1 MLHRSP
7 GARVRR
13 TLQNASG
20 SDRKVGDPLRRPEV
34 MMYES
39 SFAMLKSARSMLIVA
54 LLALPSLGQA
64 QELSE
69 PIGYIMKVKGEAT
82 VTSRGQTIDAA
93 VGQAVILGAVL
104 RTGAQ
109 GSMGVTL
116 SDNTVMSF
124 GPNSEF
130 ILDEY
135 EFEPIREELRLRAR
149 ISRGTLNFI
158 SGVIAKLKPEAVELK
173 TPTGT
178 IGVRGTHFLVKVG
191 Q

>member
-1 MLHRSP
+1 MIMATRSVP
-7 GARVRR
+7 VVKIARTV
-13 TLQNASG
+13 LVLGFMAASG
-20 SDRKVGDPLRRPEV
+20 L
-34 MMYES
+34 
-39 SFAMLKSARSMLIVA
+39 AVA
-54 LLALPSLGQA
+54 DDI
-64 QELSE
+64 SE
-69 PIGYIMKVKGEAT
+69 PVGYIMKVQGEAT
-82 VTSRGQTIDAA
+82 MTSRGQTIEAR
-93 VGQAVILGAVL
+93 VGQAVIIGATL

-130 ILDEY
+130 TLDEY
-135 EFEPIREELRLRAR
+135 QFEPAHEELKLSAQ

-178 IGVRGTHFLVKVG
+178 IGVRGTHFLVKVSE
-191 Q
+191 

>member
-1 MLHRSP
+1 
-7 GARVRR
+7 
-13 TLQNASG
+13 
-20 SDRKVGDPLRRPEV
+20 
-34 MMYES
+34 MMIWNS
-39 SFAMLKSARSMLIVA
+39 CFAMLKTARPLLIVG
-54 LLALPSLGQA
+54 LLVLPSMGHAQA
-64 QELSE
+64 LAE
-69 PIGYIMKVKGEAT
+69 PIGYIMKVDGEAT

-130 ILDEY
+130 TLDEY
-135 EFEPIREELRLRAR
+135 EFEPAQEQLRLSAR

>member
-1 MLHRSP
+1 MMMCESGFAVLQ
-7 GARVRR
+7 GVRPLLIAGLL
-13 TLQNASG
+13 TLAP
-20 SDRKVGDPLRRPEV
+20 V
-34 MMYES
+34 
-39 SFAMLKSARSMLIVA
+39 
-54 LLALPSLGQA
+54 GQA
-64 QELSE
+64 QELIE
-69 PIGYIMKVKGEAT
+69 PIGYIMKVQGEAT

-93 VGQAVILGAVL
+93 LGQAVILGAVL

-116 SDNTVMSF
+116 SDNTVLSF

-130 ILDEY
+130 AVDEY
-135 EFEPIREELRLRAR
+135 AFEPAREELRLSAR
-149 ISRGTLNFI
+149 ITRGTLNFI
-158 SGVIAKLKPEAVELK
+158 SGVIAKLRPEAVELK

>member
-1 MLHRSP
+1 MMYGNLLAALK
-7 GARVRR
+7 GAR
-13 TLQNASG
+13 
-20 SDRKVGDPLRRPEV
+20 PL
-34 MMYES
+34 
-39 SFAMLKSARSMLIVA
+39 LIA
-54 LLALPSLGQA
+54 GLLALPLVSQA
-64 QELSE
+64 QALLD
-69 PIGYIMKVKGEAT
+69 PIGYIMKVQGEAT
-82 VTSRGQTIDAA
+82 VTSRGQTIDARA
-93 VGQAVILGAVL
+93 GQAVVLGAVL

-130 ILDEY
+130 TLDEY
-135 EFEPIREELRLRAR
+135 QFEPAREELRLSAR

-191 Q
+191 E

>member
-1 MLHRSP
+1 MMYGNAL
-7 GARVRR
+7 AALKRVR
-13 TLQNASG
+13 
-20 SDRKVGDPLRRPEV
+20 PL
-34 MMYES
+34 
-39 SFAMLKSARSMLIVA
+39 LIAGV
-54 LLALPSLGQA
+54 LALPVMSQA
-64 QELSE
+64 QALAE
-69 PIGYIMKVKGEAT
+69 PVGYIMKVQGAAT
-82 VTSRGQTIDAA
+82 VTSRGQTIDARA
-93 VGQAVILGAVL
+93 GQAVVLGAIL

-130 ILDEY
+130 TLDEY
-135 EFEPIREELRLRAR
+135 QFEPAREELRLSAR

-191 Q
+191 E

>member
-1 MLHRSP
+1 
-7 GARVRR
+7 
-13 TLQNASG
+13 
-20 SDRKVGDPLRRPEV
+20 
-34 MMYES
+34 MMYGNVL
-39 SFAMLKSARSMLIVA
+39 AALKSVQPLLIVG
-54 LLALPSLGQA
+54 LLVLPLVSQA
-64 QELSE
+64 QALAE
-69 PIGYIMKVKGEAT
+69 PVGYIMKVQGEAT
-82 VTSRGQTIDAA
+82 VTSRGQTIDARA
-93 VGQAVILGAVL
+93 GQAVVLGAVL

-109 GSMGVTL
+109 GSMGITL

-130 ILDEY
+130 TLDEY
-135 EFEPIREELRLRAR
+135 QFEPAREELRLSAR

>member
-1 MLHRSP
+1 
-7 GARVRR
+7 
-13 TLQNASG
+13 
-20 SDRKVGDPLRRPEV
+20 
-34 MMYES
+34 MMIWNS
-39 SFAMLKSARSMLIVA
+39 CFAMLKTARPLLIVG
-54 LLALPSLGQA
+54 LLVLPSVGQA
-64 QELSE
+64 QALAE
-69 PIGYIMKVKGEAT
+69 PIGYIMKVEGEAT

-130 ILDEY
+130 TLDEY
-135 EFEPIREELRLRAR
+135 EFEPAHEQLRLSAR

>member
-1 MLHRSP
+1 M
-7 GARVRR
+7 
-13 TLQNASG
+13 TMCESG
-20 SDRKVGDPLRRPEV
+20 LT
-34 MMYES
+34 
-39 SFAMLKSARSMLIVA
+39 ALKSVGPLLIAGLLMLAPV
-54 LLALPSLGQA
+54 GYA
-64 QELSE
+64 QEMIE
-69 PIGYIMKVKGEAT
+69 PIGYIMKVQGEAT

-93 VGQAVILGAVL
+93 VGQAVIVGAVL

-116 SDNTVMSF
+116 SDNTVLSF

-130 ILDEY
+130 IVDEY
-135 EFEPIREELRLRAR
+135 AFEPAREELRLSAR
-149 ISRGTLNFI
+149 ITRGTLNFI
-158 SGVIAKLKPEAVELK
+158 SGVIAKLRPEAVELK

>member
-1 MLHRSP
+1 
-7 GARVRR
+7 
-13 TLQNASG
+13 
-20 SDRKVGDPLRRPEV
+20 
-34 MMYES
+34 MMYGNVL
-39 SFAMLKSARSMLIVA
+39 AALKSARPLLIVG
-54 LLALPSLGQA
+54 LLALPVVSQA
-64 QELSE
+64 QALAE
-69 PIGYIMKVKGEAT
+69 PVGYIMKVHGEAT
-82 VTSRGQTIDAA
+82 VTSRGQTIDARA
-93 VGQAVILGAVL
+93 GQAVVLGAVL

-130 ILDEY
+130 TLDEY
-135 EFEPIREELRLRAR
+135 QFEPAREELRLSAR

-158 SGVIAKLKPEAVELK
+158 SGVIAKLKPEAVELN

-191 Q
+191 E

>member
-1 MLHRSP
+1 
-7 GARVRR
+7 
-13 TLQNASG
+13 
-20 SDRKVGDPLRRPEV
+20 

-135 EFEPIREELRLRAR
+135 EFEPIREELRLSAR

>member
-1 MLHRSP
+1 MAEARGAVHRFAGHWP
-7 GARVRR
+7 ATEVTLIMVTGIALVGKIARTVLVLGFL
-13 TLQNASG
+13 TASG
-20 SDRKVGDPLRRPEV
+20 
-34 MMYES
+34 
-39 SFAMLKSARSMLIVA
+39 
-54 LLALPSLGQA
+54 LAA
-64 QELSE
+64 ADEISE
-69 PIGYIMKVKGEAT
+69 PIGYIMKVQGEAT
-82 VTSRGQTIDAA
+82 MTSRGQTIDAR
-93 VGQAVILGAVL
+93 VGQAVIIGATL

-130 ILDEY
+130 TLDEY
-135 EFEPIREELRLRAR
+135 QFEPAHEELKLSAR

-178 IGVRGTHFLVKVG
+178 IGVRGTHFLVKVSE
-191 Q
+191 

>member
-1 MLHRSP
+1 MMMWE
-7 GARVRR
+7 
-13 TLQNASG
+13 SG
-20 SDRKVGDPLRRPEV
+20 L
-34 MMYES
+34 
-39 SFAMLKSARSMLIVA
+39 AMLKNACPLLIA
-54 LLALPSLGQA
+54 GLLALPLVGHAQA
-64 QELSE
+64 LIE
-69 PIGYIMKVKGEAT
+69 PVGYIMKVQGEAT

-93 VGQAVILGAVL
+93 VGQAVVLGAVL

-116 SDNTVMSF
+116 SDNTVLSF

-130 ILDEY
+130 TLDEY
-135 EFEPIREELRLRAR
+135 EFEPASEALRLSAR
-149 ISRGTLNFI
+149 VSRGTLNFI

-178 IGVRGTHFLVKVG
+178 IGVRGTHFLVKVD